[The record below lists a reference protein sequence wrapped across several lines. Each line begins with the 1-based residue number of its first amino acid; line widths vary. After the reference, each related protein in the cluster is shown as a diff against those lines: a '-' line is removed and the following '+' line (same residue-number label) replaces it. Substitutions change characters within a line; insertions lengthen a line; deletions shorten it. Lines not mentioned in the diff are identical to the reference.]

1 MDRMPYNKGFDNR
14 LHFAVKRTTVKLR
27 LSFKIQ
33 VNIQGSTLPIEPS
46 DFAHNEAWLLFQL
59 NEAPVM
65 TEADGDFNAMAI
77 MEVATGMI
85 FGMELVQVRVPGLP
99 EFLSRK
105 LLADAEAQS
114 GSRPQKL
121 FVASEYEADDLI
133 RVAKVMGIAVERVPA
148 KDLSGITQE
157 AREGFAAHVSRVRI
171 Q

>member
-1 MDRMPYNKGFDNR
+1 M
-14 LHFAVKRTTVKLR
+14 
-27 LSFKIQ
+27 
-33 VNIQGSTLPIEPS
+33 
-46 DFAHNEAWLLFQL
+46 

-85 FGMELVQVRVPGLP
+85 FGMELVQVSMSGLP

-105 LLADAEAQS
+105 LLADAEGQS

-121 FVASEYEADDLI
+121 FIATEYHADDLVK
-133 RVAKVMGIAVERVPA
+133 VAEAMGIEVERVPA

-157 AREGFAAHVSRVRI
+157 AREGFAAHVSGGRI

>member
-1 MDRMPYNKGFDNR
+1 M
-14 LHFAVKRTTVKLR
+14 
-27 LSFKIQ
+27 
-33 VNIQGSTLPIEPS
+33 PIEPS
-46 DFAHNEAWLLFQL
+46 DFAHNEAWLIFQL

-85 FGMELVQVRVPGLP
+85 IGTELVQVSSLCLP

-105 LLADAEAQS
+105 LLADAESQS

-121 FVASEYEADDLI
+121 FISSEYHADDFVK
-133 RVAKVMGIAVERVPA
+133 VAEAMGIEVERVPA
-148 KDLSGITQE
+148 KDLSGITRE
-157 AREGFAAHVSRVRI
+157 AREGFAAHVSGGKV

>member
-1 MDRMPYNKGFDNR
+1 MEKAQR
-14 LHFAVKRTTVKLR
+14 LARPSQR
-27 LSFKIQ
+27 
-33 VNIQGSTLPIEPS
+33 TLPIEPS

-65 TEADGDFNAMAI
+65 TEADGDFNALAI

-85 FGMELVQVRVPGLP
+85 FGMELVQVSMLGLP

-105 LLADAEAQS
+105 LLADAEGQS

-121 FVASEYEADDLI
+121 FIASDYDADELVKVARA
-133 RVAKVMGIAVERVPA
+133 MGIEVERVPA

-157 AREGFAAHVSRVRI
+157 AREGFAAHVSGGRV